1 MWFNNYYSGSFLG
14 SFSLCPLKT
23 LILDGQ
29 NNFSS
34 VMIAKMSSIN
44 KSNLNSFSCRNSK
57 GIKVRFFFTVHP
69 AVAGFA
75 ASTWGLS
82 FSGSISS
89 GDLCGEG
96 KGFAPQSES
105 IFSPFAKDGGGS
117 EDAGTSTEHCGVGD
131 AWGEE

>member
-1 MWFNNYYSGSFLG
+1 M
-14 SFSLCPLKT
+14 LKSS
-23 LILDGQ
+23 DG
-29 NNFSS
+29 NGF
-34 VMIAKMSSIN
+34 
-44 KSNLNSFSCRNSK
+44 C
-57 GIKVRFFFTVHP
+57 TVHP

-117 EDAGTSTEHCGVGD
+117 EDAGASTEHCGVGD
-131 AWGEE
+131 AWGEERAGGDFIGGKAD